1 MRTINKL
8 IIVLFLI
15 LNFGSSS
22 FAENNF
28 FEEGKNKYNE
38 QKYEESKFLF
48 QRSIV
53 FNPKDK
59 DSYLYLAKIYNFEE
73 NKREE
78 QKNIDTVLL
87 LDPKNEE
94 ANYMLMEIE
103 LKRSNYSKVK
113 ELADNFSK
121 ICNKL
126 CDKKN
131 SILESLKNQWKQ
143 IAIHSKS
150 EPGRFR
156 TDSSHIPGAK
166 VSAVERGTDALLR
179 QIAAIGPH
187 TKAWSESVIQS
198 RGVQGV
204 RVLAGLKALAGRHQ
218 SDALEQACE
227 TALTYGANRLKSI
240 RNLLK
245 RPASQI
251 QQPLPFIEEHPII
264 RPLSDYSVESLN
276 AFRKERDHEHDTP

>member
-8 IIVLFLI
+8 IIVLSLI

-113 ELADNFSK
+113 ELADNFS
-121 ICNKL
+121 
-126 CDKKN
+126 
-131 SILESLKNQWKQ
+131 SFTLE
-143 IAIHSKS
+143 
-150 EPGRFR
+150 
-156 TDSSHIPGAK
+156 
-166 VSAVERGTDALLR
+166 
-179 QIAAIGPH
+179 
-187 TKAWSESVIQS
+187 
-198 RGVQGV
+198 
-204 RVLAGLKALAGRHQ
+204 
-218 SDALEQACE
+218 
-227 TALTYGANRLKSI
+227 
-240 RNLLK
+240 
-245 RPASQI
+245 
-251 QQPLPFIEEHPII
+251 
-264 RPLSDYSVESLN
+264 
-276 AFRKERDHEHDTP
+276 